1 MAEQGVSAAQRCQ
14 QWMVR
19 AVGAVSRA
27 CGVVS
32 ALMILA
38 SVVIT
43 CQMIWVRFVL
53 NASTIWQT
61 EAVTYLMIAA
71 TLIGLPYV
79 QLLRG
84 HVNVDLVP
92 MLLPPGMRKALAL
105 VVLLVSIAV
114 IAIMAFHGYDLF
126 HEAWSRNWK
135 SESVWGVSLWI
146 PYLALPVGFGLFV
159 LQMLAD
165 LVGSW
170 LCDAEVSKGGDLQS
184 QGCVLADEVIY
195 DRMFGG

>member
-1 MAEQGVSAAQRCQ
+1 MAEQGVSVAQRCQ
-14 QWMVR
+14 QWFVR
-19 AVGAVSRA
+19 GVGAVSWA
-27 CGVVS
+27 CGVLS
-32 ALMILA
+32 ALMILV
-38 SVVIT
+38 SVMIT

-53 NASTIWQT
+53 NESTIWQT

-92 MLLPPGMRKALAL
+92 MLLPPVARKALAL
-105 VVLLVSIAV
+105 AVLLFSIAV
-114 IAIMAFHGYDLF
+114 IAIMAYHGYGLF
-126 HEAWSRNWK
+126 HEAWSRNWR
-135 SESVWGVSLWI
+135 SESVWGVSMWI
-146 PYLALPVGFGLFV
+146 PYLALPLGFGLFV

-170 LCDAEVSKGGDLQS
+170 LCDAEVLARGD
-184 QGCVLADEVIY
+184 AEEDY
-195 DRMFGG
+195 

>member
-1 MAEQGVSAAQRCQ
+1 MVGPTDRHPAEDLNMAENSASYSRRCQ
-14 QWMVR
+14 QAFVR
-19 AVGAVSRA
+19 GVGAVSTA
-27 CGVVS
+27 CGVIA
-32 ALMILA
+32 ALMILV

-43 CQMIWVRFVL
+43 CQMIWMRFVL

-92 MLLPPGMRKALAL
+92 LLLPPGMRKALAL
-105 VVLLVSIAV
+105 VVLAMSIAV
-114 IAIMAFHGYDLF
+114 ISIMAFYGYEIF
-126 HEAWSRNWK
+126 HTAWERNWR

-146 PYLALPVGFGLFV
+146 PYLALPLGLGLFV
-159 LQMLAD
+159 LQMIAD
-165 LVGSW
+165 LLASW
-170 LCDAEVSKGGDLQS
+170 RCDNEVLGHGDFEE
-184 QGCVLADEVIY
+184 DY
-195 DRMFGG
+195 